1 MTVEQGAFI
10 LFSAITLGAALLVVT
25 WRHVFHAA
33 LFLTLSF
40 FGVVALYVLLEA
52 PLLATIQFI
61 YAIAVAVL
69 IILTIVHTWGP
80 AMVYTWGPAS
90 RRQPRVI
97 RQWWAAV
104 GVAALLCAT
113 LVWVILSHDWGGNYR
128 AGATMVPLT
137 WYLIVGAALFCVG
150 LYGVLAQRNGIAI
163 LMGIELMLNAA
174 NVNLVAFWRYMEAG
188 FALLVYAVA
197 AAGTV
202 VGLALIVALWRTHGT
217 ITPEDADLLKG

>member
-10 LFSAITLGAALLVVT
+10 LFSAITLSAALLVVT

-40 FGVVALYVLLEA
+40 FGVAGLYVLLEA
-52 PLLATIQFI
+52 PLLAAIQFI

-69 IILTIVHTWGP
+69 IILVI
-80 AMVYTWGPAS
+80 VYTWGPAS

-104 GVAALLCAT
+104 GVAVLLCAT
-113 LVWVILSHDWGGNYR
+113 LGWVILNHDWGGDHR

-137 WYLIVGAALFCVG
+137 WYLVAGAALFCVG

-174 NVNLVAFWRYMEAG
+174 NVNLVAFWRYLEPGTATG
-188 FALLVYAVA
+188 QTFALLVYAVA
-197 AAGTV
+197 VAGTV

>member
-40 FGVVALYVLLEA
+40 FGVAGLYVLLEA
-52 PLLATIQFI
+52 PLLAAVQFL

-69 IILTIVHTWGP
+69 IILAI
-80 AMVYTWGPAS
+80 VYTWGPAS

-113 LVWVILSHDWGGNYR
+113 LGWTILSHDWGGNYR

-137 WYLIVGAALFCVG
+137 WYLVAGAALFCVG

-174 NVNLVAFWRYMEAG
+174 NVNLVAFWRYLEAG
-188 FALLVYAVA
+188 TATGQTFTLLVYAVA

>member
-1 MTVEQGAFI
+1 MTVEQGTFI

-25 WRHVFHAA
+25 WRQVFHAA
-33 LFLTLSF
+33 LFLALSF
-40 FGVVALYVLLEA
+40 FGVAGLYVLLEA
-52 PLLATIQFI
+52 PLLAAIQFI

-69 IILTIVHTWGP
+69 IILVI
-80 AMVYTWGPAS
+80 VYTWGPAS

-104 GVAALLCAT
+104 GVAVLLCAT
-113 LVWVILSHDWGGNYR
+113 LGWVILNHDWGGDHR
-128 AGATMVPLT
+128 AEATLVSLT
-137 WYLIVGAALFCVG
+137 WYLVVGAALFCVG

-174 NVNLVAFWRYMEAG
+174 NVNLVAFWRYLEPGTATG
-188 FALLVYAVA
+188 QTFALLVYAVA
-197 AAGTV
+197 VAGTV

>member
-25 WRHVFHAA
+25 WRHVFHVA

-40 FGVVALYVLLEA
+40 FGVAALYVLLEA

-61 YAIAVAVL
+61 YAVAVAVL
-69 IILTIVHTWGP
+69 IILAIVHTWEP
-80 AMVYTWGPAS
+80 TN
-90 RRQPRVI
+90 RQQPRVI

-104 GVAALLCAT
+104 VVAVLLCAV
-113 LVWVILSHDWGGNYR
+113 LGWVILSHDWGGDHH
-128 AGATMVPLT
+128 AGATLVPLT
-137 WYLIVGAALFCVG
+137 WYLIVGAALFCLG
-150 LYGVLAQRNGIAI
+150 LYGVLARRNGIAI

-174 NVNLVAFWRYMEAG
+174 NVNLVSFWRYLEPGTATG
-188 FALLVYAVA
+188 QVFALLVYAVA